1 MKPSSSRKHIAA
13 LMASRQRRLATSL
26 AMSCEGLN
34 HTASVLHCR
43 PKAGLRKSEQP
54 LALYYM
60 SNQQEHTP
68 ATNDSSLCGNPDS
81 HASLLLSPFAVLLAA
96 ALLLTNAA
104 ISIKFSLGWHKSLA
118 VACLR

>member
-1 MKPSSSRKHIAA
+1 
-13 LMASRQRRLATSL
+13 
-26 AMSCEGLN
+26 MSCEGLD

-43 PKAGLRKSEQP
+43 PEVGLRKSEQP

-60 SNQQEHTP
+60 SDQQGNTP
-68 ATNDSSLCGNPDS
+68 ATNDSGLFGDPDL
-81 HASLLLSPFAVLLAA
+81 HAALSLSPFAVLLAA

-118 VACLR
+118 VACIR